1 MISALNKL
9 GDGTLELTITIP
21 WQRVNETYKESLN
34 HLAEKVTIKG
44 FRKGK
49 APSKIVEEKIG
60 KQEIFEETLKEILP
74 KIYLEAV
81 KEHQIQPIVNPQ
93 ITVNSLEENKDWQ
106 IKATTCEL
114 PKAEL
119 GSYKE
124 DVKKA
129 LAAEK
134 IWTPGKDQKVTEE
147 NESQK
152 LEKIFKTLTQTV
164 KISIPTILLED
175 EVNHML
181 SRLIDQTAKLGLT
194 VEQYLTSVNKTTEQI
209 KKEYQNQ
216 AEETLKLELILSAIA
231 DEEKIQ
237 VTDDE
242 IQKMIEVIPDQ
253 QTKESF
259 QTPEQKVYL
268 KQLLRKRHV
277 IDNLAKL

>member
-21 WQRVNETYKESLN
+21 WTRISETYKESLS
-34 HLAEKVTIKG
+34 HLAEKIAVKG

-93 ITVNSLEENKDWQ
+93 ISVNSLEENKDWQ
-106 IKATTCEL
+106 IKAITCEL

-119 GSYKE
+119 GDYKGE
-124 DVKKA
+124 IKKA
-129 LAAEK
+129 LNTEK
-134 IWTPGKDQKVTEE
+134 IWVPGKDQKTPEE

-152 LEKIFKTLTQTV
+152 LEKIFKTLIQTV

-175 EVNHML
+175 EINRML

-194 VEQYLTSVNKTTEQI
+194 VEQYLASVNKTTEQI
-209 KKEYQNQ
+209 KKEYQTQ
-216 AEETLKLELILSAIA
+216 AEKTLKLELILSTIA

-237 VTDDE
+237 VNDDE
-242 IQKMIEVIPDQ
+242 IQKMIEAIPDQ
-253 QTKESF
+253 KTKESF
-259 QTPEQKVYL
+259 QIPEQKVYL